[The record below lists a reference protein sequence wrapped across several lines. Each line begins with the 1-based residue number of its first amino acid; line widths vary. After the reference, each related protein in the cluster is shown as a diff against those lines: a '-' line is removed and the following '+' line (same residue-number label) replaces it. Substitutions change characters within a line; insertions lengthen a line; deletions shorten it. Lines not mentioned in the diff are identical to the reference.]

1 VKSCF
6 NVRIQ
11 GRVQGVGFRYYTQI
25 EARRLGICG
34 WVRNQ
39 PDGSVEVLIGGN
51 SEQVEALK
59 QWLRHGPGYAQ
70 VRHIEC
76 SAGHLPD
83 NCNDFRIV

>member
-1 VKSCF
+1 MKDCLYVS
-6 NVRIQ
+6 IQ

-25 EARRLGICG
+25 EARKLGISG

-39 PDGSVEVLIGGN
+39 PDGSVEACICG
-51 SEQVEALK
+51 EAGALAAMQAWLK
-59 QWLRHGPGYAQ
+59 HGPGFAH
-70 VRHIEC
+70 VEHIEF